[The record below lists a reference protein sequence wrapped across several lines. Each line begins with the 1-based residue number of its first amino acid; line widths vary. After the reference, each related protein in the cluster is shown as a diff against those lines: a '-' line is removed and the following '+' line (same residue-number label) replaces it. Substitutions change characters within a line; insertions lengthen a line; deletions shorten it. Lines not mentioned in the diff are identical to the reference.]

1 MYVVHFVRPRCEF
14 SMCVHTVL
22 THYKCV
28 HVRYHYC
35 VHIKNSLMIMTNVA
49 SVYTGLV
56 GPLFLAFCSLH
67 LGTTFYT
74 PVFFISYPV
83 NCLEVSRSGLYMA
96 TGEKGQ
102 LGVRAKVILW
112 DTTSWTQ
119 VYIYFT

>member
-1 MYVVHFVRPRCEF
+1 
-14 SMCVHTVL
+14 MCFHTVL
-22 THYKCV
+22 PQYKCI

-35 VHIKNSLMIMTNVA
+35 VHIKNSLMIMTN
-49 SVYTGLV
+49 

-67 LGTTFYT
+67 FGTSFYSL
-74 PVFFISYPV
+74 VFSVSYPV

-102 LGVRAKVILW
+102 LGVRAKIILW

-119 VYIYFT
+119 V